1 MESLIQQLERSEYFN
16 QLKLEDKEKYFR
28 SEYNQIKN
36 DLFHK
41 QASTGLKH
49 YIDPRIVFR
58 FFARHQL
65 RPGFCGYT
73 VHIMKKLLWATKWA
87 SSYMTQAYPITY
99 LRTNQAF

>member
-36 DLFHK
+36 DIFHK

-58 FFARHQL
+58 FFARHQS
-65 RPGFCGYT
+65 YT

-87 SSYMTQAYPITY
+87 SSYMTQAYSITY